1 MARQACDRSNPALEE
16 EAMTFAEAWVYGSTL
31 PGWFSDAEAKLLWL
45 AAATSPACLPFLEIG
60 SYQGRSASLLLRH
73 RTTVLIDSSFL
84 WSNPGKEFRHEEFT
98 TDLEVQGKLCAN
110 LAGLP
115 YILVPV
121 PSQLARIG
129 IPKFAFMHID
139 GDHNNGGVD
148 KDCKKYLPLL
158 ASGGLVAFHD
168 YEKGNFPDVVEAV
181 DKHTEGW
188 QEFGRM
194 DSLIV
199 KVKP

>member
-1 MARQACDRSNPALEE
+1 
-16 EAMTFAEAWVYGSTL
+16 MTFAEAWTYSSTL
-31 PGWFSDAEAKLLWL
+31 EGWFSPAEGELLWY
-45 AAATSPACLPFLEIG
+45 AAAICSHPQRPYPFLEIG
-60 SYQGRSASLLLRH
+60 SYQGRSASILLRH
-73 RTTVLIDSSFL
+73 RMTILIDSSFL
-84 WSNPGKEFRHEEFT
+84 WSNPGKDFRNEEFT

-110 LAGLP
+110 LDGLP

-129 IPKFAFMHID
+129 TPKFGLMHID
-139 GDHNNGGVD
+139 GNHDKGGVD
-148 KDCKKYLPLL
+148 LDCEKYLPLL
-158 ASGGLVAFHD
+158 ASGGFAAFHD
-168 YEKGNFPDVVEAV
+168 YNAEGFPCVVEAV

-188 QEFGRM
+188 EEFGRV

>member
-1 MARQACDRSNPALEE
+1 
-16 EAMTFAEAWVYGSTL
+16 MTFAEAWAYGSTL
-31 PGWFSDAEAKLLWL
+31 PGWFGDAEAKLLWL
-45 AAATSPACLPFLEIG
+45 AALTAPACLPFLEIG

-73 RTTVLIDSSFL
+73 RMTVLIDSSFL

-129 IPKFAFMHID
+129 TPKFGLMHID
-139 GDHNNGGVD
+139 GNHDKGGVD
-148 KDCKKYLPLL
+148 LDCEKYLPLL
-158 ASGGLVAFHD
+158 ASGGFAAFHD
-168 YEKGNFPDVVEAV
+168 YNAQGFPCVVEAV